1 MVFGHFIWKSC
12 RYGCESELLVI
23 LSAANALCSPL
34 TAENTVLFSS
44 VHLTPCSVNQKRRKG
59 RCPLLAVEILI
70 VLFHLFIYFFL
81 SSSCEISEADATL
94 TTEDFR
100 TWGLTGDGWR
110 SIYITLPGASAL
122 LPAPSPLVL
131 LFNLGSAAERA
142 CLERG
147 IMCICVCVV
156 RSLQRSHN
164 KGSAFTCNIQSTWA
178 LYVARKSVCVPHY
191 MYASK

>member
-147 IMCICVCVV
+147 IMCMCVWSDPCSVLITKV
-156 RSLQRSHN
+156 PLS
-164 KGSAFTCNIQSTWA
+164 
-178 LYVARKSVCVPHY
+178 RKSVCVPHY